1 MDVVELTYLMCHHL
15 VQLNLSTLQ
24 FNWLVVWQGTTEQA
38 AKWLGRA
45 WKMEIL
51 GTYAQTEMGHG
62 TFIRG
67 LETTATYDPKAKEF
81 VLHTPT
87 IR

>member
-1 MDVVELTYLMCHHL
+1 MCHHMDRP
-15 VQLNLSTLQ
+15 NLSTLQ
-24 FNWLVVWQGTTEQA
+24 FTWLQGTTEQA